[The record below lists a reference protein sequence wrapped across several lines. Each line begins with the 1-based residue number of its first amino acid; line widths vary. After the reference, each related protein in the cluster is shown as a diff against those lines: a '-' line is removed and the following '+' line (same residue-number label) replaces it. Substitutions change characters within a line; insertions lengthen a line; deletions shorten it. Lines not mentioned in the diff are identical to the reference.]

1 MIFDIPSNNRAFNLK
16 VEVESDKPIQLKLK
30 ANDPNK
36 PATYYVRRK
45 GKVFGKRT
53 FYMKFPVSP
62 KELEIEIYNPKNGNL
77 PYGDDNTFKIVD
89 VKVEPVKECNVWWN
103 DDTKNFYKF
112 AIQFSENAGILSAGK
127 DKPDIYRSDDGK
139 FTIDYYNVIRDK
151 ASQKVLST
159 PARIG
164 HNTGIIE
171 VSKQAFLNYTVPM
184 RLVILLHEYSHK
196 YLNQKQGNEISYE
209 TGADINAL
217 YVYLGKGWSE
227 IEAHQSFLYVFK
239 DAKSK
244 GNHKRYLII
253 RDFIDK
259 FSRGKIENC
268 NVA

>member
-1 MIFDIPSNNRAFNLK
+1 MK
-16 VEVESDKPIQLKLK
+16 KPIQLKLK

-53 FYMKFPVSP
+53 FYLKFPISP
-62 KELEIEIYNPKNGNL
+62 KELEIQIYNPKNGNL
-77 PYGDDNTFKIVD
+77 PYGDDSTFKITD

-103 DDTKNFYKF
+103 QDTKNFYNF
-112 AIQFSENAGILSAGK
+112 AVHFSENAGVLSAGQK
-127 DKPDIYRSDDGK
+127 TPHIYRSDDGK

-151 ASQKVLST
+151 ASKKFLTT
-159 PARIG
+159 PARVG

-171 VSKQAFLNYTVPM
+171 VSKKAFLKYTVPM
-184 RLVILLHEYSHK
+184 RLVILLHEYAHK

-239 DAKSK
+239 DANTKD
-244 GNHKRYLII
+244 NHKRYLII

-259 FSRGKIENC
+259 YNRGEIEKC
-268 NVA
+268 KSKVA

>member
-89 VKVEPVKECNVWWN
+89 VKVEPIKDCNVWWN

-112 AIQFSENAGILSAGK
+112 AVQFSENAGILSAGK
-127 DKPDIYRSDDGK
+127 KKPDIYRSDDGK